1 MGGAFGF
8 EGGGLDHTPQVEV
21 LCRAKS
27 AKRTKF
33 LSVPE
38 GVQMSFQ
45 YADKGSYRQEHM
57 LRYLSRWL
65 DPMTPAR
72 EAAGDYRIMYLD
84 VAKSHLADPVV
95 SWMRAGTEATSRCF
109 TTGVPPESPR

>member
-1 MGGAFGF
+1 M
-8 EGGGLDHTPQVEV
+8 DHTPQVEV
-21 LCRAKS
+21 LRRAKS

-95 SWMRAGTEATSRCF
+95 EASWD
-109 TTGVPPESPR
+109 